1 MCALLQ
7 IYEAGILCSV
17 VLEPL
22 NKMTRLFPEEGCVKS
37 SAQGCFSACTVVS
50 NGRHASG
57 LSNRLIQKQKQVK
70 TKKVEKGNVS
80 SSPKPLS
87 TCHSQK
93 CQATTHEKALA
104 RESTENLSDW
114 RQFKNKYQFGFSCF
128 PLYPPSL
135 RSHYVKKVSNITLNR
150 KPERR

>member
-7 IYEAGILCSV
+7 IYEASILCSV

-57 LSNRLIQKQKQVK
+57 LSNRLMQKQKQVK
-70 TKKVEKGNVS
+70 TKKKQRKEM
-80 SSPKPLS
+80 
-87 TCHSQK
+87 
-93 CQATTHEKALA
+93 
-104 RESTENLSDW
+104 
-114 RQFKNKYQFGFSCF
+114 F
-128 PLYPPSL
+128 PLRLNPYL
-135 RSHYVKKVSNITLNR
+135 RATVRRAGLRRMRRLSHVNRLKTCLIGGSSKININLDSPAFHSTLR
-150 KPERR
+150 VCVVIT